1 MCPVPGGLGWG
12 CVGRVLDVNVNFVGG
27 PRGGQVRV
35 TVGVRLRPALRDEL
49 RGWAAADGVSLSAL
63 ARELLVVGVAERRAR
78 ELAEARRQRVQKG
91 GSG

>member
-1 MCPVPGGLGWG
+1 M
-12 CVGRVLDVNVNFVGG
+12 
-27 PRGGQVRV
+27 
-35 TVGVRLRPALRDEL
+35 RPALRDEL